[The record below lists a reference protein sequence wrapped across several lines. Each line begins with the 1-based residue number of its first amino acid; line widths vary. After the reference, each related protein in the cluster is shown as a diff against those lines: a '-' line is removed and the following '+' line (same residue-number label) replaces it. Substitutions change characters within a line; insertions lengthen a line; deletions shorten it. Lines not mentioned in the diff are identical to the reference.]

1 MASTFVNDLR
11 LEEIGS
17 GEQSG
22 TWGDTTNTNLE
33 LIAEA
38 FSFGTEAIPTNVTNS
53 VHTTTIANGATDP
66 GRSIFLRYTG
76 SQNVAVT
83 VTIGPPTVSKLWFIE
98 NATSGSS
105 VNLIIKQGS
114 GATVTIPAG
123 QTKAIYSNG
132 AGTGAAMVDAFAT
145 LNVVDLLVDDDL
157 TVTDDVAIGGLATV
171 GGTLAV
177 TGIATFTDDIIIGDG
192 KTIGSASDVDAMSIS
207 SGGVVN
213 FSARPTFAASLT
225 IQDGGSLGSASDLNA
240 MTISSGGVVAVTA
253 TTASSSPTTGALTVG
268 GGLGVAADLFVGD
281 DFDVAGD
288 AVIDLTCLVTG
299 ILTTTAGT
307 VFNGGFAANAGSS
320 ITRDDNGAQ
329 LTLISTDTDASSGPV
344 LDLYRNSGNA
354 IDGDNIGQINFYG
367 ENTSD
372 QKHQYL
378 YLFSEILDATAGT
391 EDVRFVIG
399 GLVAGADSSLFEYT
413 STAGSG
419 DDPELVFNKTSRNIN
434 FRVKS
439 SGNANALFVDGGNSR
454 IGIGIATPSTPLEV
468 NGIATMDSARL
479 SSNSGTSYWDIRRDS
494 STGHFVI
501 KDDGLG
507 DVLTIRQDTGN
518 IAVTGIIATNT
529 LGTDNVRLGENAGEA
544 IVSGGDRNI
553 VIGKN
558 AGQKITGGDSNV
570 AIGWEALKKETAR
583 SNNIAIGASA
593 LTDQESDQD
602 AYNVA
607 VGYHAGK
614 VVSTGVFN
622 TLVGS
627 LCYDNLTL
635 GDLHT
640 AIGYNLGPSAVD
652 VSSEIII
659 GSNVNGAG
667 TNQVRIGLASGSAT
681 LSLDGNDT
689 SWSAS
694 SDSRLKTDVATC
706 AVGLDFIKALRP
718 ITYKWEAKNAVANTL
733 PQYDADSSDPV
744 YGSGK
749 IQHGFLAQEVKT
761 AIDAHSGLK
770 NGFTMWREDPDGTQQ
785 VAPTALVPMLVKAIQ
800 ELEARIAV
808 LEG

>member
-1 MASTFVNDLR
+1 MTSTFVNNLALNEMATGD
-11 LEEIGS
+11 
-17 GEQSG
+17 QSG
-22 TWGDTTNTNLE
+22 SWGTVTNLNLE
-33 LIAEA
+33 LIGEGLGFA
-38 FSFGTEAIPTNVTNS
+38 TEAPFNTDANK
-53 VHTTTIANGATDP
+53 TTTVAPGASDP
-66 GRSIFLRYTG
+66 ARAMYFK
-76 SQNVAVT
+76 VT
-83 VTIGPPTVSKLWFIE
+83 STVSGGLTATRQLTIDPDTINRLMFIE
-98 NATSGSS
+98 NATTGGES
-105 VNLIIKQGS
+105 ITIKQGS
-114 GATVTIPAG
+114 GSGAAVTIPNG
-123 QTKAIYSNG
+123 DTKAVILSG
-132 AGTGAAMVDAFAT
+132 SGSGSIVLDAFAS
-145 LNVVDLLVDDDL
+145 LSVVDLNVSGAVQIDNTLSVGVDD
-157 TVTDDVAIGGLATV
+157 TGYDVKFFGA
-171 GGTLAV
+171 
-177 TGIATFTDDIIIGDG
+177 
-192 KTIGSASDVDAMSIS
+192 
-207 SGGVVN
+207 
-213 FSARPTFAASLT
+213 
-225 IQDGGSLGSASDLNA
+225 
-240 MTISSGGVVAVTA
+240 
-253 TTASSSPTTGALTVG
+253 TASAFMQWDASADDLILGGAA
-268 GGLGVAADLFVGD
+268 GLSVNSAA
-281 DFDVAGD
+281 
-288 AVIDLTCLVTG
+288 LVTG
-299 ILTTTAGT
+299 VLTTTAAT
-307 VFNGGFAANAGSS
+307 VFNGGFASNAGST
-320 ITRDDNGAQ
+320 ITRNDNGAQ
-329 LTLISTDTDASSGPV
+329 LTLISTDTDELSGPV
-344 LDLYRNSGNA
+344 LDLYRNSGAA
-354 IDGDNIGQINFYG
+354 IDGDNIGQINFFG

-378 YLFSEILDATAGT
+378 YLFSEILDATANE

>member
-1 MASTFVNDLR
+1 MTSTFDNELR
-11 LEEIGS
+11 LNEQQTGDNSGSWGTVTNLNLTLIGEALGF
-17 GEQSG
+17 GEQQVFPQDQNAETQIADGASDPARAMYFKVTSAG
-22 TWGDTTNTNLE
+22 NLTATRQMTILPNTTSRLM
-33 LIAEA
+33 
-38 FSFGTEAIPTNVTNS
+38 
-53 VHTTTIANGATDP
+53 
-66 GRSIFLRYTG
+66 
-76 SQNVAVT
+76 
-83 VTIGPPTVSKLWFIE
+83 FIE
-98 NATSGSS
+98 NATSGSQS
-105 VNLIIKQGS
+105 ILVKCGSDNAGDKVTIPTGLTKAVYLTGAGGS
-114 GATVTIPAG
+114 GAV
-123 QTKAIYSNG
+123 
-132 AGTGAAMVDAFAT
+132 VDAFAA
-145 LNVVDLLVDDDL
+145 LSVDDLLVDDDL
-157 TVTDDVAIGGLATV
+157 TVIDDVDIGGALTMS
-171 GGTLAV
+171 GG
-177 TGIATFTDDIIIGDG
+177 GDG
-192 KTIGSASDVDAMSIS
+192 AVSFSTASSIKILD
-207 SGGVVN
+207 N
-213 FSARPTFAASLT
+213 NAASLVFEE
-225 IQDGGSLGSASDLNA
+225 ANA
-240 MTISSGGVVAVTA
+240 AYMTFVTTNSSEAVK
-253 TTASSSPTTGALTVG
+253 
-268 GGLGVAADLFVGD
+268 
-281 DFDVAGD
+281 FDVGVNMAET
-288 AVIDLTCLVTG
+288 ALVTG
-299 ILTTTAGT
+299 VLTTTAGT
-307 VFNGGFAANAGSS
+307 VFNGGFASNAGSS
-320 ITRDDNGAQ
+320 ITRNDNGAQ
-329 LTLISTDTDASSGPV
+329 LTLISTDTDELSGPV

-614 VVSTGVFN
+614 IVSTGVFN